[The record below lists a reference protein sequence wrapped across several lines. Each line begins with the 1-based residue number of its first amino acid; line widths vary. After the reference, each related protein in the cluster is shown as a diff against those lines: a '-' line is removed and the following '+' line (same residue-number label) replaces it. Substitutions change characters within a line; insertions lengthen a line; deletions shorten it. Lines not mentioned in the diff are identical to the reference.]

1 MAQLS
6 NLEKRYIDLSN
17 ELISIFAKGTGS
29 CYSNM
34 DLMQYKPGTLS
45 KVNELLSRRAE
56 INDLLE
62 EENKEKCRK

>member
-17 ELISIFAKGTGS
+17 ELISMFAKGTGS

-34 DLMQYKPGTLS
+34 DLMQYEPNTLT
-45 KVNELLSRRAE
+45 KINDLLSRRNE
-56 INDLLE
+56 LSHLLD